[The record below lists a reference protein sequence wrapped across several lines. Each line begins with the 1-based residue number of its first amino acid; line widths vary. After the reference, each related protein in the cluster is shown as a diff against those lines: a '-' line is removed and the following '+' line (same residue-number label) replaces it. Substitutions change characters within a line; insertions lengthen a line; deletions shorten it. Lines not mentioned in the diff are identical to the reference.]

1 MALFGTD
8 GIRGLANGSVLTAE
22 TALAAA
28 VAAAHILVESS
39 SNAGQRTS
47 SNGEAA
53 SGSRP
58 VAIVGQDSR
67 ASGEFLEAAVIAGL
81 ASAGV
86 DVYRVG
92 VLPTPAVAHL
102 VAATGA
108 DLGIMISASHNPM
121 PDNGI
126 KLFARGGGKLD
137 DAIEAAIEK
146 RMGEPWERPTGRE
159 VGRIVNDE
167 NAATA
172 YIQHLLS
179 SVSTPLQGLKIVV
192 DCANGA
198 SSLVA
203 PLVYEKAG
211 ATVVAIHH
219 SPDGWNINDG
229 CGSTHLEDLQAAVVR
244 EGADFGIAHDGDSD
258 RCLAVDHTGAVVD
271 GDQIMTILANG
282 FKSRGKLKDDTIVA
296 TVMSNLGFF
305 HAMNAAGINVITTA
319 VGDRYVLEQMLE
331 GDYSLGGEQSGHLI
345 IRDHAG
351 TGDGILTALALAQEV
366 VRTKKTLS
374 ELASAMQRFPQVL
387 INVSGVAKDKLPDS
401 LLVAAAVKDAQQRL
415 GDDGRVLLR
424 ASGTESLIR
433 VMVEAASDSLAQE
446 IAATLAAVVK
456 AELGI

>member
-39 SNAGQRTS
+39 TNT
-47 SNGEAA
+47 
-53 SGSRP
+53 RP

-67 ASGEFLEAAVIAGL
+67 ASGEFLEAAVVAGL

-92 VLPTPAVAHL
+92 VLPTPAIAHL
-102 VAATGA
+102 VAARGA
-108 DLGIMISASHNPM
+108 DLGVMISASHNPM

-146 RMGEPWERPTGRE
+146 RMGEPWERPTGRN
-159 VGRIVNDE
+159 VGRVFDDSD
-167 NAATA
+167 AAGQ
-172 YIQHLLS
+172 YIDHLLA
-179 SVSTPLQGLKIVV
+179 SVSSPLAGLKIVV

-198 SSLVA
+198 SSHVA
-203 PLVYEKAG
+203 PVVYEKAG

-219 SPDGWNINDG
+219 APDGWNINEN

-258 RCLAVDHTGAVVD
+258 RCLAVDASGAVID

-282 FKSRGKLKDDTIVA
+282 FQSQGRLKDATIVS

-305 HAMNAAGINVITTA
+305 RAMKASGITVLTTA
-319 VGDRYVLEQMLE
+319 VGDRYVLEKMLD
-331 GDYSLGGEQSGHLI
+331 GDFSLGGEQSGHLI
-345 IRDHAG
+345 IREHAN
-351 TGDGILTALALAQEV
+351 TGDGILTALTLAQEV
-366 VRTKKTLS
+366 VRTGKSLS

-387 INVSGVAKDKLPDS
+387 INVSGVAKDQLPQS
-401 LLVAAAVKDAQQRL
+401 TAVASAVAAAEERL
-415 GDDGRVLLR
+415 GDEGRVLLR

-433 VMVEAASDSLAQE
+433 VMVEASSDNLAQE
-446 IAATLAAVVK
+446 IATSLAAVVK